1 MWLRLHG
8 SGGEV
13 GWKLELLKSTEK
25 SLLSKGRYFRRMV
38 TLETGYGITQVVK
51 ASVNISQNT
60 IQDYTQPE
68 DQFPVSTYLLC
79 FPVCHCW
86 NIGIEKK
93 DISWTLHSVI
103 KRGLVYED
111 IKISQNQNGGC
122 CGEKKT
128 RFKCSARGEW
138 LAENNS
144 IVSVGT
150 LVLAANVIV

>member
-1 MWLRLHG
+1 
-8 SGGEV
+8 
-13 GWKLELLKSTEK
+13 
-25 SLLSKGRYFRRMV
+25 MV

-111 IKISQNQNGGC
+111 VKIKMAG
-122 CGEKKT
+122 
-128 RFKCSARGEW
+128 
-138 LAENNS
+138 
-144 IVSVGT
+144 
-150 LVLAANVIV
+150 AAVKRKPDSNVPPEESDLLKITPL